1 MSKECN
7 VSESSREDLNLVA
20 VRLSPHGDYKP
31 DPVVDLV
38 HNPKGLPPLPP
49 LQCCLACLPGS
60 YGRLKYLRRVR
71 NEKGVGIPKRKRG
84 QKEGVLTL
92 AFGPGIPTRMF

>member
-7 VSESSREDLNLVA
+7 VSVSARADLNLVA

-38 HNPKGLPPLPP
+38 HNPEGGSFRASFPLYIF
-49 LQCCLACLPGS
+49 L
-60 YGRLKYLRRVR
+60 
-71 NEKGVGIPKRKRG
+71 
-84 QKEGVLTL
+84 
-92 AFGPGIPTRMF
+92 

>member
-7 VSESSREDLNLVA
+7 VSVSSREDLNLVA

-38 HNPKGLPPLPP
+38 HNPK
-49 LQCCLACLPGS
+49 
-60 YGRLKYLRRVR
+60 RV
-71 NEKGVGIPKRKRG
+71 V
-84 QKEGVLTL
+84 
-92 AFGPGIPTRMF
+92 